1 MSRLSTHLPQLASL
15 ALAVIAA
22 AVSHSVHVDRSTGSP
37 AGESRSQA
45 PGRTVA
51 SGKPRHRS
59 ASTGSKAHRG
69 HRTSRSRE
77 RHQPPARAVVMTV
90 PAQPARARR
99 PSYVDRLR
107 AERGVKRGVD
117 PAFEHVTVDA
127 RLAAPAPPV
136 PTAPDVAATTEAPA
150 LDHGTGGVAAPT
162 TTAPIAAP
170 G

>member
-37 AGESRSQA
+37 AGESRTQA
-45 PGRTVA
+45 AGPTVA